1 MNDLVFVDSTF
12 DKNKSKEYILSIRV
26 SSDGFSFSILNV
38 EKQCMALERFKAFKK
53 ESISDRL
60 NSFKELIRNSELLN
74 LEYNKVFVLWESN
87 QSILIPDEF
96 FSEAFAFESFQL
108 CHSLKQDDILHW
120 NDLNHFN
127 AKNVFVMSEPFK
139 ELLMKQFPSVGF
151 FHHSTPFYKKAIQE
165 EISDNHPS
173 VFVNIQKDYFHL
185 IIPDRNKKHFVNS
198 FEYKDDTDLVYY
210 ILNVY
215 KQQQLNNERSKLVV
229 DGFAQEESK
238 SIQLLKKY
246 LAIVEIRL
254 LPNHLRIKNE
264 IPIKEYNQYIN
275 LLNITECE

>member
-12 DKNKSKEYILSIRV
+12 DKNKSKEYKLSIRV
-26 SSDGFSFSILNV
+26 SSDGFSFSILDA
-38 EKQCMALERFKAFKK
+38 EKHCLALERFKAFKK
-53 ESISDRL
+53 ESDSDRL

-74 LEYNKVFVLWESN
+74 LAYDKVFVLWESN

-108 CHSLKQDDILHW
+108 CHNLKQDDILHW
-120 NDLNHFN
+120 NILNHFN
-127 AKNVFVMSEPFK
+127 AKNVFVMPNSFK
-139 ELLMKQFPSVGF
+139 ELLTKQFPSVEF
-151 FHHSTPFYKKAIQE
+151 FHHSTPFYKTAIKE
-165 EISDNHPS
+165 DISDNHPS

-185 IIPDRNKKHFVNS
+185 IIPDRSNKHFVNS
-198 FEYKDDTDLVYY
+198 FAYKEDADLVYY

-215 KQQQLNNERSKLVV
+215 KQQQLNNERSKLII
-229 DGFAQEESK
+229 DGFVQEESK

-246 LAIVEIRL
+246 LASVEVKL

-264 IPIKEYNQYIN
+264 IPIREYNQYIN
-275 LLNITECE
+275 LLNLTECE